1 MTNEGRLNALKV
13 RLTLQILPNE
23 KVTKRLLSCTELFS
37 CQKENKLARN
47 RHLYD
52 QLARPEM
59 RPIKIFLN
67 ISSLTLN

>member
-1 MTNEGRLNALKV
+1 VTNEERLNALKV

-23 KVTKRLLSCTELFS
+23 KVTIQLVSCTELFG
-37 CQKENKLARN
+37 CQKENKFARN

-52 QLARPEM
+52 QLARPQM

-67 ISSLTLN
+67 ISSVTLN